1 MPDVENS
8 CLEEMLVKLCKEM
21 HEMLNRAVSDCEIS
35 SDTAVAHINIMQQ
48 KVLESRLT
56 FKDWNE
62 MFQAAQ
68 VKAEQM
74 NTVEKIEKEVMLA
87 ITKVSESICA
97 GMMKNK
103 VTSTNPTHVEAEEE
117 AMKAI
122 HQLDKAKKAAVQR
135 LVL

>member
-1 MPDVENS
+1 MFQIDYQVKQRHIVENS
-8 CLEEMLVKLCKEM
+8 SLDLEEMLVKLCKEM

-74 NTVEKIEKEVMLA
+74 NTVETIEKEVMLA

-97 GMMKNK
+97 DMM
-103 VTSTNPTHVEAEEE
+103 
-117 AMKAI
+117 I
-122 HQLDKAKKAAVQR
+122 
-135 LVL
+135 